1 MISWKYVAWGSKK
14 WRFFREQ
21 EGVGIIGSLAKFLSD
36 IPLVGPVFFRGINTL
51 VKGRKWME

>member
-1 MISWKYVAWGSKK
+1 MVSWNYVAWGSKK
-14 WRFFREQ
+14 LRFFREQ
-21 EGVGIIGSLAKFLSD
+21 EGIGIIGSLTKFLSN

>member
-1 MISWKYVAWGSKK
+1 MVSWNYAAWGSKK
-14 WRFFREQ
+14 LRFFREK
-21 EGVGIIGSLAKFLSD
+21 EGIGTKGSLTKFLSD